1 MISETDKIL
10 EILKGSEQVVSGYFQ
25 SQLEIVRKRIIENAS
40 CFLSELKSPITG
52 KTYTLDGETIS
63 FSYER
68 NISHRVLERRFD
80 LSIDSDFYHK
90 TIFFNSGISAIYNV
104 IISLKRILRKE
115 KLNILTQSSYF
126 ETGMINSILMNSIS
140 TLDSNTDVEFDV
152 IFIESIDYNNLCYC
166 SLIELIQSREIS
178 FSDNQITFI
187 IVDTT
192 LYKDKNEVENTF
204 GKIFPTNVIL
214 IEVESLIKFYQLGL
228 ELSNVGAVTIYSHY
242 SICEIVDD
250 LAVYLKKV
258 RNISG
263 SNLNLYEIALLSNE
277 LMLNHDLV
285 DVYRTRIYKNARKFY
300 DILSKEKSNF
310 KFIYPEK
317 NKGESPFIIM
327 KNESYTIDDYLLYC
341 SLLKIIVE
349 EEEVDVIMGSS
360 FGFNHTRYEL
370 IITDRVKGEA
380 FIKLSIGAFDENSQI
395 EFASLINRLNS
406 DSKIKQEFKR
416 YGQIELLR
424 LDDTD

>member
-1 MISETDKIL
+1 
-10 EILKGSEQVVSGYFQ
+10 
-25 SQLEIVRKRIIENAS
+25 
-40 CFLSELKSPITG
+40 
-52 KTYTLDGETIS
+52 
-63 FSYER
+63 
-68 NISHRVLERRFD
+68 
-80 LSIDSDFYHK
+80 
-90 TIFFNSGISAIYNV
+90 
-104 IISLKRILRKE
+104 
-115 KLNILTQSSYF
+115 
-126 ETGMINSILMNSIS
+126 
-140 TLDSNTDVEFDV
+140 
-152 IFIESIDYNNLCYC
+152 
-166 SLIELIQSREIS
+166 
-178 FSDNQITFI
+178 
-187 IVDTT
+187 
-192 LYKDKNEVENTF
+192 LYKDKNEVENAF

>member
-10 EILKGSEQVVSGYFQ
+10 EILKGSESVVSGYFQ

-40 CFLSELKSPITG
+40 CFLSELKSPVTG
-52 KTYTLDGETIS
+52 KTYTLEGETIS

-68 NISHRVLERRFD
+68 NISHHVLERRFD
-80 LSIDSDFYHK
+80 LSIDSAVYHK

-152 IFIESIDYNNLCYC
+152 IFIEVIDYNNLCYC

-178 FSDNQITFI
+178 FSDNRITFI
-187 IVDTT
+187 IVDST
-192 LYKDKNEVENTF
+192 LYKDKSEIDKAFE
-204 GKIFPTNVIL
+204 KIFPTNVIL
-214 IEVESLIKFYQLGL
+214 IEVVSLIKFYQLGL
-228 ELSNVGAVTIYSHY
+228 ELSNVGAVTIYSHH
-242 SICEIVDD
+242 SICETVDD

-277 LMLNHDLV
+277 LMLNEDLV
-285 DVYRTRIYKNARKFY
+285 NVYRTRIYKNARKFY
-300 DILSKEKSNF
+300 NILSKEKSNF
-310 KFIYPEK
+310 KFIYPEN

-327 KNESYTIDDYLLYC
+327 KNEDFTIDDYLLYC
-341 SLLKIIVE
+341 SLLKMMVE
-349 EEEVDVIMGSS
+349 EEEVGVIMGSS

-380 FIKLSIGAFDENSQI
+380 FIKLSIGAFDENRQI
-395 EFASLINRLNS
+395 KFASLINRLNS
-406 DSKIKQEFKR
+406 DSKIKQEFKK
-416 YGQIELLR
+416 YEHIELLR